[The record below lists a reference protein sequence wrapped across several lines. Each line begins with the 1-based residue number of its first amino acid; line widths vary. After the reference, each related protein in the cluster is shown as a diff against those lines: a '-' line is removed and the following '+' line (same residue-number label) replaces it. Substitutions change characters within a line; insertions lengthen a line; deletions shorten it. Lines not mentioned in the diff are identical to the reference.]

1 MQNSTWKKLVQS
13 ASFCTLLAITPVAA
27 LAIEAGW
34 YVGAGGG
41 QSSIKDFEDACDP
54 FTVDDYVFDIASCDD
69 EDTAWKAFAG
79 YQFNPNWAFEVGY
92 LDLGEG
98 SLKTGVVVVET
109 TEISA
114 KANWEA
120 DGINFMAVGSYPVND
135 MFSLSA
141 KAGGFWWE
149 ADAKATV
156 YADGEAIGS
165 YSDDDGKVDFG
176 YGLGARVDFNENLA
190 ARVEWEK
197 YLNVG
202 GDEHTGE
209 SDVDVISA
217 SILFKF

>member
-1 MQNSTWKKLVQS
+1 MEKGNNKIRICTAAALTGLLFSGSTW
-13 ASFCTLLAITPVAA
+13 
-27 LAIEAGW
+27 AIEPGW
-34 YVGAGGG
+34 YIGAGAG
-41 QSSIKDFEDACDP
+41 QSSIKDFDDACDFLSNDLSVP
-54 FTVDDYVFDIASCDD
+54 VSSCDD

-79 YQFNPNWAFEVGY
+79 YQFNSNWAFEAGY

-98 SLKTGVVVVET
+98 SLKTGVVAGA
-109 TEISA
+109 SA
-114 KANWEA
+114 KATWEA
-120 DGINFMAVGSYPVND
+120 DGFNFMAVGSYPIND

-149 ADAKATV
+149 SDLKV
-156 YADGEAIGS
+156 SGSDGVNPIS

-176 YGLGARVDFNENLA
+176 YGLGGRVDFNKNLA
-190 ARVEWEK
+190 ARIEWEK

-217 SILFKF
+217 SIMYKF